1 VTRKMLQKVLQK
13 NSLPYGEIL
22 LIIFNTFEFVTENV
36 TCNKKSRK
44 NVLQKIQAHTLTMLS
59 HYLKK

>member
-36 TCNKKSRK
+36 TCNKKIEKKRVTK
-44 NVLQKIQAHTLTMLS
+44 NS
-59 HYLKK
+59 GSYLNYVKSLP